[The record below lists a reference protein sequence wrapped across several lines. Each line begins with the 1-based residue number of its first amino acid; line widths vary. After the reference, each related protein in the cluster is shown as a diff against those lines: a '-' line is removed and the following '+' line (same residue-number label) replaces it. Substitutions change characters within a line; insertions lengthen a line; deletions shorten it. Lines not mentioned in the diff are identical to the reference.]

1 MMVGESYL
9 GRSDAPITAE
19 TWTILDTT
27 MVEAAKSMLTGRRL
41 LHLEGPY
48 GLGLKAIPLQD
59 NAPEGKLIR
68 SGFAPVDLIQT
79 SFSLS
84 KRDLAAYERDG
95 MFPNTAAVA
104 VAAIEAARQE
114 DQVVFTGTDQMKG
127 LMNAD
132 GSQSVKI
139 AGWDKIGAAA
149 DDLIKA
155 VTALDQAGFHGPY
168 ALALSPARYNLLF
181 RRYPQGST
189 TELEHLQ
196 QMITDGIFKAPVLKD
211 GGVLIASGQQYAAIV
226 LGQDMTI
233 GFTGP
238 SQENL
243 DFTISESLALL
254 IREPRAICVLK

>member
-1 MMVGESYL
+1 MVGESYL
-9 GRSDAPITAE
+9 GRGDAPVSAE
-19 TWTILDTT
+19 TWTILDAT

-59 NAPEGKLIR
+59 SVLEGKLIR

-95 MFPNTAAVA
+95 MLPNTAAVA
-104 VAAIEAARQE
+104 MAAIDAARQE
-114 DQVVFTGTDQMKG
+114 DALIFTGTDQVNG
-127 LMNAD
+127 LTNAA
-132 GSQSVKI
+132 GSQSAKLSS
-139 AGWDKIGAAA
+139 WDKIGAAA

-155 VTALDQAGFHGPY
+155 VTALDLAGFHGPY

-196 QMITDGIFKAPVLKD
+196 QMVTDGVYKAPILKD

-238 SQENL
+238 SQESL

>member
-1 MMVGESYL
+1 MVGDSYL
-9 GRSDAPITAE
+9 GRGDAPISAE

-41 LHLEGPY
+41 LHLEGPF

-59 NAPEGKLIR
+59 SASEGALIR

-95 MFPNTAAVA
+95 MLPNTAAVA
-104 VAAIEAARQE
+104 MAAIDAARQE
-114 DQVVFTGTDQMKG
+114 DAVIFTGTEQVKG

-132 GSQSVKI
+132 GSQSVKLSN
-139 AGWDKIGAAA
+139 WEKIGVAA

-155 VTALDQAGFHGPY
+155 VTALDLAGFHGPY

-196 QMITDGIFKAPVLKD
+196 QMVTDGIFKAPVLGD

-233 GFTGP
+233 GYTGP
-238 SQENL
+238 SQEAL

>member
-1 MMVGESYL
+1 MVGESYL
-9 GRSDAPITAE
+9 GRSEAPINAE

-41 LHLEGPY
+41 LHLEGSY
-48 GLGLKAIPLQD
+48 VLGLKAIPLQD
-59 NAPEGKLIR
+59 SVSEGKLTR

-95 MFPNTAAVA
+95 MQPNTSAVA
-104 VAAIEAARQE
+104 MAAIEAARQE
-114 DQVVFTGTDQMKG
+114 DAIVFTGTDQVKG
-127 LMNAD
+127 LMNAE
-132 GSQSVKI
+132 GSQSVKL
-139 AGWDKIGAAA
+139 ASWDTIGAAA

-168 ALALSPARYNLLF
+168 ALALSAARYNLLF

-238 SQENL
+238 SQDSL
-243 DFTISESLALL
+243 SFTISESLALL
-254 IREPRAICVLK
+254 IREPRAICGLK